1 MLGNSRNPM
10 AMMQQ
15 MLGNNSQFNRAM
27 QMANGK
33 TPQEIE
39 IVMQNLCKEKG
50 IDFEQFKS
58 TFNQFGFK

>member
-1 MLGNSRNPM
+1 M

-50 IDFEQFKS
+50 IDFEQF
-58 TFNQFGFK
+58 